1 MRAVFVLA
9 AKDLRQRLRD
19 RSFFILGILAPLAL
33 SYVLSLVLG
42 GALET
47 GFDPTYVV
55 VDEDGSATS
64 QQVLGT
70 LSQIGF
76 ETVEVASQADGLAK
90 ISDGEAS
97 AGFVL
102 PAGFGAAVD
111 ANRAA
116 EIVVLG
122 NQSAEIGTLV
132 AEAIAQGIAGE
143 IGAVQ
148 LSVGS
153 ALSLGGGDP
162 QQLAAA
168 ASEQPQALMLNEEVA
183 GTRQLDAKT
192 YFAVS
197 IATFF
202 LFFTV
207 QFSVLSLLEEQR
219 DGTMARLLAAP
230 INPMALLV
238 GKSLSSVIMGLFS
251 MAVLVVA
258 TTLLLGASWGNP
270 LGVAVLSLAGVLAA
284 MGVGLIVGSF
294 ASSAEQAQ
302 QYASIVA
309 VVLGFLGGVFFPIT
323 QSEGLLASVS
333 RLTPHFWLVRGFGDN
348 AGVGTF
354 GDVLTASGWVL
365 LFAAVTIGVGAARR
379 NRLGVTA

>member
-1 MRAVFVLA
+1 MDAVFVLA

-47 GFDPTYVV
+47 GFDPSYAV

-64 QQVLGT
+64 RQIVETLAQV
-70 LSQIGF
+70 GF
-76 ETVEVASQADGLAK
+76 DTVEVSSADEGLAM
-90 ISDGEAS
+90 ISDGEVA

-102 PAGFGAAVD
+102 PAGFGAAVEGNQ
-111 ANRAA
+111 AAEIMVLGNRAA
-116 EIVVLG
+116 EI
-122 NQSAEIGTLV
+122 STLV

-153 ALSLGGGDP
+153 VLSLGGGDP
-162 QQLAAA
+162 QTLAAS
-168 ASEQPQALMLNEEVA
+168 ASEQPPSLVLNEEVA

-230 INPMALLV
+230 IKPMSLLI
-238 GKSLSSVIMGLFS
+238 GKSLSSVVMGLFS

-270 LGVAVLSLAGVLAA
+270 LGVVVLSLAGVLAA

-294 ASSAEQAQ
+294 ASTAEQAQ

-323 QSEGLLASVS
+323 QSEGVLASLS

-354 GDVLTASGWVL
+354 GDVLSASGWVL

-379 NRLGVTA
+379 HRLGVTA